1 MANSTFLIIQFVF
14 LLFLIETAQKN
25 EEKGDAKYKTNEFS
39 NAAVFYTEG
48 IKVSC
53 KDVAL
58 NAVLYK
64 KRAACHFFLGEFR
77 TTLDSQF
84 SYNKWKLGRLVVTA
98 LLIERSEFK
107 PWPGTLPC
115 VLGQDTTLTVPLLQV
130 YRWGTSYF
138 DARDNP
144 ASVWHLSLHSTETR
158 ISSRLTW
165 LAGRQNLA
173 IHHLIFLTCL
183 ID

>member
-1 MANSTFLIIQFVF
+1 MFANSTFLAVEFVF
-14 LLFLIETAQKN
+14 VLFLIEAAQKN

-77 TTLDSQF
+77 TIKDSQF
-84 SYNKWKLGRLVVTA
+84 SYNKWRHGCLVVTA
-98 LLIERSEFK
+98 L
-107 PWPGTLPC
+107 
-115 VLGQDTTLTVPLLQV
+115 
-130 YRWGTSYF
+130 
-138 DARDNP
+138 
-144 ASVWHLSLHSTETR
+144 
-158 ISSRLTW
+158 
-165 LAGRQNLA
+165 
-173 IHHLIFLTCL
+173 
-183 ID
+183 